1 MKINPAPPTL
11 MRTLIFG
18 GILLGTIITF
28 DYFMGKFSYE
38 EKKSQV
44 VLDHLRSDEILA
56 SELYRLFYG
65 LEDDFSFFEKK
76 LIQHVSLHPT
86 EESTRT
92 LIDFLNTH
100 PHYFKVRLT
109 NHKGREIFKI
119 VQRPDRKT
127 FEVSKTLFDLSPQE
141 FFKELNQV
149 TENEF
154 FFSSMEANVIN
165 GVMEKPVRPVI
176 RVSKR
181 IRLIDGNEGLLI
193 FNIDGK
199 RVLQIFERESRT
211 AQVEQKALVDHR
223 GYYIASY
230 PLISDIKYTLE
241 KEQLPQN
248 TLNKLSRQEVQ
259 GSVDVDGAIV
269 VFTLLPLPRSS
280 EKWYLISTIPESTVK
295 AGLQKERLTR
305 LFWEILGFI
314 LLLFWFWR
322 DEKKRHREQVV
333 QVLLK
338 ERSEFIQNVSHQLK
352 TPLTIML
359 NDLNQDLQSQELKE
373 ELRTEIVHLIKVV
386 EDLLLL
392 SQIETLNK
400 IPLERENIL
409 ELINETIDMVAKKAK
424 EKNIT
429 IRLNLKDP
437 LMDSIE
443 LLEKE
448 ILPDLLK
455 SAIFNLLD
463 NAIDHSPYAS
473 VIEIA
478 ISAGAG
484 KILVGIKDEGTG
496 VPKAMIPHLFERFN
510 RTGST
515 KRKGTGLGLAISKK
529 ILELHK
535 GGIRHVPTDKG
546 ALFEF
551 WL

>member
-1 MKINPAPPTL
+1 MKINQAPPIF
-11 MRTLIFG
+11 MRTMVFG
-18 GILLGTIITF
+18 GILLGTIMTF

-38 EKKSQV
+38 EKKTQV

-76 LIQHVSLHPT
+76 LIRHVSQT
-86 EESTRT
+86 RSEESTGT

-100 PHYFKVRLT
+100 PHYLKVRMT
-109 NHKGREIFKI
+109 NQKGREIFKI
-119 VQRPDRKT
+119 VQRPDRVS
-127 FEVSKTLFDLSPQE
+127 FEESRALFDLSPQE

-149 TENEF
+149 SENEF

-165 GVMEKPVRPVI
+165 GVIERPVRPVI

-181 IRLIDGNEGLLI
+181 IRLSDGRDGLLI

-199 RVLQIFERESRT
+199 RILQIFERESRT
-211 AQVEQKALVDHR
+211 SQVEQKALVDHR
-223 GYYIASY
+223 GFYIASY
-230 PLISDIKYTLE
+230 PLLSDVKYTLE

-259 GSVDVDGAIV
+259 GSVDINESTV
-269 VFTLLPLPRSS
+269 VFTQLPLPRSS

-295 AGLQKERLTR
+295 AGIQKERLTR
-305 LFWEILGFI
+305 LFWEILGFTLI
-314 LLLFWFWR
+314 LFWFWR

-359 NDLNQDLQSQELKE
+359 NDLNQDLQSQEFKE

-392 SQIETLNK
+392 SQIETLNN
-400 IPLERENIL
+400 IPLVKENIL
-409 ELINETIDMVAKKAK
+409 EIINDTIDMVAKKAK

-429 IRLNLKDP
+429 IRLNLKEP
-437 LMDSIE
+437 LMESLE

-463 NAIDHSPYAS
+463 NAIDHSPDTSA
-473 VIEIA
+473 IEIA

-484 KILVGIKDEGTG
+484 KILVRIKDDGTG
-496 VPKAMIPHLFERFN
+496 IPKAMIPHLFERFN
-510 RTGST
+510 RTGSS

>member
-1 MKINPAPPTL
+1 
-11 MRTLIFG
+11 
-18 GILLGTIITF
+18 
-28 DYFMGKFSYE
+28 MGKFSYE